1 MTRASPTTVE
11 GVLEYYTSEVVPALA
26 AALTVD
32 DAFPQEVLNEIRNS
46 YTHLARAN
54 KLGPGNDDYSKEI
67 DGAYRHLKRT
77 CLDCMK
83 VCVSVLATRADNVI
97 AVLQEDLQLPNNV
110 YTRIQ
115 ALRRQRSALSA
126 YEGEHP
132 THEAVAK
139 YKELFNEYDQFYQ
152 SLDAEFTGST
162 AEERKKARQAK
173 EDARQALEEA
183 RRAQD
188 AADAKRAARK
198 SLVYGFF
205 VGAAASAVVTLGFN
219 YGMGAWP
226 FSAPPAATAAE
237 PAASE

>member
-152 SLDAEFTGST
+152 SLDAEFTGGT
-162 AEERKKARQAK
+162 AEERKKARQTREEESK
-173 EDARQALEEA
+173 KLEDKA
-183 RRAQD
+183 
-188 AADAKRAARK
+188 AKRTAWK
-198 SLVYGFF
+198 NQGYGFLGG
-205 VGAAASAVVTLGFN
+205 VAASALVTLVSN
-219 YGMGAWP
+219 YGTGSWP
-226 FSAPPAATAAE
+226 FNADPEAAPAMEAPEQPT
-237 PAASE
+237 PPSN

>member
-1 MTRASPTTVE
+1 MTKASPTTVE
-11 GVLEYYTSEVVPALA
+11 GILEYYTVEVVPALA

-54 KLGPGNDDYSKEI
+54 KLGAGHNDFPKEL

-83 VCVSVLATRADNVI
+83 VCVSVLATRADSVI
-97 AVLQEDLQLPNNV
+97 AVLQEDLQLPNDV
-110 YTRIQ
+110 YSRVSG
-115 ALRRQRSALSA
+115 LRRARSAISA

-139 YKELFNEYDQFYQ
+139 YKELFNDYDLFYQ
-152 SLDAEFTGST
+152 SLDAQFTGGT

-173 EDARQALEEA
+173 EQERKRLE
-183 RRAQD
+183 D
-188 AADAKRAARK
+188 AAAKRASWK
-198 SLVYGFF
+198 SQGFGFLVG
-205 VGAAASAVVTLGFN
+205 VAAAALVTLVFN
-219 YGMGAWP
+219 YETGAWP
-226 FSAPPAATAAE
+226 FNSISNAAPAQVTPEVPT
-237 PAASE
+237 PPSN